1 MIKACLFDL
10 DGTLLPLDTESFVRI
25 YLKELAGKVKHLI
38 APDQLIQT
46 IWEATEAM
54 MKSGDG
60 TRTNEQIFER
70 EFLKRS
76 GLDREIIWPLFNQF
90 YEQDFPKLSKYTKV
104 SPLSRKVVQA
114 AVDQGYKVVVATN
127 PVFPKAAIM
136 ERLKWA
142 GIDDLPFQ
150 WVTVYEEAH
159 YCKPNPEYYLEVAAR
174 IGVRPEECVMIGNDM
189 QEDMVASTTGM
200 KTFYLKSEYQIDR
213 GKPTY
218 PVDDA
223 GDLQSLLESI
233 QQQTGVFEKRDFE
246 PSIR

>member
-54 MKSGDG
+54 IKSGDG

-114 AVDQGYKVVVATN
+114 AVDHGYKVAVATN

-142 GIDDLPFQ
+142 GINDLPFQ
-150 WVTVYEEAH
+150 WVTVYEE
-159 YCKPNPEYYLEVAAR
+159 CRLL
-174 IGVRPEECVMIGNDM
+174 
-189 QEDMVASTTGM
+189 QTQS
-200 KTFYLKSEYQIDR
+200 QILSGSCRADR
-213 GKPTY
+213 GP
-218 PVDDA
+218 A
-223 GDLQSLLESI
+223 GRMCHDRQRYAGRHGGFHHGNENIL
-233 QQQTGVFEKRDFE
+233 FE
-246 PSIR
+246 IRIPN